1 MKTIMRPRNTTEGK
15 AVLRPI
21 LILLLILFPFE
32 VVSVSAEEISINS
45 LDSLE
50 NQCPEFGTSTPDGA
64 SALIMRCEGSKIYI
78 ILTNNIKLNGAL
90 YIKHP
95 IEGAKEVLMDAKRAI
110 KENLK
115 IKSSKVL
122 CDTSRDAT
130 GRCKT
135 LYILEASRGF
145 IDAALAINPKDG
157 KIDSFS
163 YFLTLTWERR
173 K

>member
-1 MKTIMRPRNTTEGK
+1 MKTILRPRNTTEVK

-32 VVSVSAEEISINS
+32 EASASAEEISISS

-50 NQCPEFGTSTPDGA
+50 NQCPEFGA
-64 SALIMRCEGSKIYI
+64 SAPDAGLIMRCEENEINVRLVKK
-78 ILTNNIKLNGAL
+78 IKLDGAS
-90 YIKHP
+90 YIKVP
-95 IEGAKEVLMDAKRAI
+95 SGSASEVLIDVKKVL
-110 KENLK
+110 KEDLK
-115 IKSSKVL
+115 IESSRTL
-122 CDTSRDAT
+122 CEVSKDAV

-135 LYILEASRGF
+135 LYILSGSRRF
-145 IDAALAINPKDG
+145 IDAALAINPKDD
-157 KIDSFS
+157 KIDNFS